1 METPRPKYYSKCKVC
16 RIQKVNQYIFN
27 EIHTLRFTEHP
38 PKTLE
43 FISDYLKEQLVKYNF
58 RLEDVPNK
66 INLHTHF
73 TKHIPIDVISEYKL
87 RMQVSNAPHI
97 VSRSDNTPA
106 TLEYVDKVVM
116 EKVSVYDKLE
126 DLFLLIDE
134 KFKAFDIAQ
143 SGAINPLNID
153 AYGLL
158 FRELRACL
166 TDLHKI
172 KQNEQLIRVI
182 IGAALQHYTLTT
194 VQGILKELS
203 TLKTSLKVYV
213 NDPETVERLVS
224 NLQSNLGDLLMLSS
238 QSTLDEIKATYKI
251 K

>member
-16 RIQKVNQYIFN
+16 RVQKINQFIFN

-43 FISDYLKEQLVKYNF
+43 FIVDYLKEQLAKYNF
-58 RLEDVPNK
+58 IAEDIPNTS
-66 INLHTHF
+66 NLHTHF

-87 RMQVSNAPHI
+87 RMKVSTAPHI

-106 TLEYVDKVVM
+106 TLEYIDKVVA

-143 SGAINPLNID
+143 SGAINPINID
-153 AYGLL
+153 AYNML
-158 FRELRACL
+158 FKHLRDTL

-182 IGAALQHYTLTT
+182 IGSALQHYTLTT

-203 TLKTSLKVYV
+203 GLKTSLRVYV

-224 NLQSNLGDLLMLSS
+224 NLQSNLGDLLVVSS
-238 QSTLDEIKATYKI
+238 QSTLDEIKSTYKI

>member
-1 METPRPKYYSKCKVC
+1 METPKLKYKGQCKVC
-16 RIQKVNQYIFN
+16 KLQKVNQFLFN
-27 EIHTLRFTEHP
+27 ELHSLRFSSNP

-43 FISDYLKEQLVKYNF
+43 GVTEYINQQIIEKGYDKKLLLNF
-58 RLEDVPNK
+58 Q
-66 INLHTHF
+66 NLDNHF
-73 TKHIPIDVISEYKL
+73 NKHIPIDVISDYKL
-87 RMQVSNAPHI
+87 RLRVDTS
-97 VSRSDNTPA
+97 SREDKEQNTPA
-106 TLEYVDKVVM
+106 TLEYMDKIVM

-134 KFKAFDIAQ
+134 KFKAFDTAQ
-143 SGAINPLNID
+143 NGAINPLNID

-182 IGAALQHYTLTT
+182 IGSALQHYTLTT

-203 TLKTSLKVYV
+203 GLKTSLKVYV
-213 NDPETVERLVS
+213 NDPDTVERLVS
-224 NLQSNLGDLLMLSS
+224 NLQSNLGDLLVLSS